1 MTLFI
6 HVLVHFIVVHSEKEL
21 SLSCT
26 SDIEEGCSLPVTRGR
41 GRGRHQ
47 TKAGTLL
54 NY

>member
-1 MTLFI
+1 MILFI
-6 HVLVHFIVVHSEKEL
+6 HVPVHFIIVHSEKE
-21 SLSCT
+21 LSCT
-26 SDIEEGCSLPVTRGR
+26 SDIEEGRGLPVTRGHGR

>member
-21 SLSCT
+21 SCA
-26 SDIEEGCSLPVTRGR
+26 SDIKEGRSLPVTRGR

>member
-21 SLSCT
+21 LCA
-26 SDIEEGCSLPVTRGR
+26 SDIEEGRSLPVTRGRGR

>member
-1 MTLFI
+1 MILFI
-6 HVLVHFIVVHSEKEL
+6 HVLVHFIVVHSEKKL
-21 SLSCT
+21 LCA
-26 SDIEEGCSLPVTRGR
+26 SDIEEGRSLPVTRGR